1 MKNVDQEVPGTILL
15 EIQNRLSLYMM
26 SNSLNPSNSLVT
38 RYYLFISIIFYYNI
52 YDKIHFY

>member
-1 MKNVDQEVPGTILL
+1 MKNVDQEVPGSILL
-15 EIQNRLSLYMM
+15 EIQNRHNLYMM